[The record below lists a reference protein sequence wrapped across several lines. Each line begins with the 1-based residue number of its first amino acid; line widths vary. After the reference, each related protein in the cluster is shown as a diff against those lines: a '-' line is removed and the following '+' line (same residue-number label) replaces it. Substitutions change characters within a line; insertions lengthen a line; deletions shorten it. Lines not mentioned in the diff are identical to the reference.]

1 MVKVML
7 VIVLVFGLRGG
18 NSMNGLTVVPAL
30 LLASIVI
37 SFVVKKIIERG

>member
-1 MVKVML
+1 MGKDML
-7 VIVLVFGLRGG
+7 VIVLVFGLKGS
-18 NSMNGLTVVPAL
+18 NDMNGLTIVPAL